1 MDTRRRM
8 AWLVLGG
15 VVLLVLGYVVV
26 DLALQA
32 VFVN

>member
-1 MDTRRRM
+1 M

>member
-1 MDTRRRM
+1 VDTRRRM